1 MLEDVSEKK
10 AHDIF
15 KPKCRWL
22 LRGLALFGRCVGGR
36 DDEAGAFQPAAF
48 ATTSFPVRL
57 R

>member
-22 LRGLALFGRCVGGR
+22 LRGLALFWRCVGGR
-36 DDEAGAFQPAAF
+36 DGEAGAF
-48 ATTSFPVRL
+48 
-57 R
+57 